1 MASLATIQS
10 SGRLPFAFISEELE
24 QINSS
29 LIAQVERFNPQLR
42 DYFTPICAAPG
53 KRIRPALAL
62 LGGKACDA
70 GVSSAQ
76 LIKLGVVLELIHM
89 ATLVHDDIID
99 GASTRRGVA
108 TPNAT
113 HGNAVAVLLGDA
125 MFAHAMS
132 LATEFDSTLIS
143 RKIGDASRI
152 VCEGEILQGRTRY
165 DYNMQLQQYYDIIGM
180 KTGALFACACE
191 VAAILAGASEQM
203 QQSMYEFGMTLGIAY
218 QVYDDCLDLVGNEA
232 EAGKTLGTDVDRGK
246 LTLPMLLFI
255 AKAEAAELE
264 QFKQAFSN
272 DHSLQGTAFASQ
284 QTQQQLLQQCIDIA
298 LQLNEKA
305 LNCLQGLADSPSKQ
319 ALVEIVAYFAELIE
333 QSVSSK
339 LAK

>member
-24 QINSS
+24 QINSC
-29 LIAQVERFNPQLR
+29 LIAQVERFNPLLR

-62 LGGKACDA
+62 LGGKACSA
-70 GVSSAQ
+70 QTSSAD
-76 LIKLGVVLELIHM
+76 LVKLGVVLELIHM

-99 GASTRRGVA
+99 GATTRRGVA

-113 HGNAVAVLLGDA
+113 YGNGVAVLLGDA

-165 DYNMQLQQYYDIIGM
+165 DYSMQLQQYYDIIGM

-191 VAAILAGASEQM
+191 VAAILAGADSAL
-203 QQSMYEFGMTLGIAY
+203 QQRMHEFGMTLGIAY

-255 AKAEAAELE
+255 AKADAADLE
-264 QFKQAFSN
+264 QFKSSFSN
-272 DHSLQGTAFASQ
+272 DHSLQGTAFAAAA
-284 QTQQQLLQQCIDIA
+284 TQQQLLGECIDIA
-298 LQLNEKA
+298 LKLNQKA
-305 LNCLQGLADSPSKQ
+305 LDCLQGLAESPSKQ
-319 ALVEIVAYFAELIE
+319 ALLEIVAYFAALIE
-333 QSVSSK
+333 ESVASK
-339 LAK
+339 LSK